1 MAGIINPRTIR
12 FLFNLALA
20 FEPLAPRAITFYLSR
35 QLGNLEHKGYIED
48 YKVKTK
54 RIHRFHYTVFLDMDV
69 TPAQT
74 HYALAH
80 MLPRR
85 IKFLRRWLSD

>member
-1 MAGIINPRTIR
+1 M
-12 FLFNLALA
+12 A
-20 FEPLAPRAITFYLSR
+20 FEPLAPRAITYYVSR
-35 QLGNLEHKGYIED
+35 QLGNLEHQGYIED